1 MSFDENAL
9 LKKLDELFEAD
20 RFAEIESEIRKLPRE
35 ELSLELR
42 FRLAS
47 ALNNQ
52 KKLEEEIA
60 ELKEIEPLCSTP
72 AEQARFWYSTGY
84 VHYVSDHEM
93 AAFHCFKKAQELDPE
108 DTANLDLNEVIE
120 ECDGYISRDL
130 MELKGF
136 GRAAVEAIHAR
147 CEEVAEKDR
156 TELSEPEFTV
166 YLGFLSGIRV
176 PIGLEKPLLFDDV
189 MKKVSDEEKPVL
201 RNFLQEYFG
210 ISNAEDFKNFY
221 HRNMKYDLYGMAGDV
236 LAYLDGKPR
245 FPVEELNREGREF
258 FVDCAEYLNAIREC
272 MTSSTVL
279 GWDISEKVGT
289 ARLCYACDLLSE
301 SDFIGCMSALAQTAR
316 DKFASFEEYMI
327 STIMGCGLFMF
338 LDDNCGIKSAINF
351 MNTMLPMLLSSPLA
365 QIKWG

>member
-9 LKKLDELFEAD
+9 LNRLDELFDED
-20 RFAEIESEIRKLPRE
+20 GFAEIEREIRKLPRE

-42 FRLAS
+42 FRLVS

-52 KKLEEEIA
+52 KKLEESIV

-72 AEQARFWYSTGY
+72 AEKSRFWYSTGY
-84 VHYVSDHEM
+84 VHYVNDCEM
-93 AAFHCFKKAQELDPE
+93 AASHCFKKALEIDPDDSAELDLK
-108 DTANLDLNEVIE
+108 DIIE
-120 ECDGYISRDL
+120 ECDGYIYRDL

-176 PIGLEKPLLFDDV
+176 PVGLEKPLLFDDV
-189 MKKVSDEEKPVL
+189 MKKVSDEEKPIL
-201 RNFLQEYFG
+201 RDFLQKYFG
-210 ISNAEDFKNFY
+210 ISDADGFKRLYHEDMRYN
-221 HRNMKYDLYGMAGDV
+221 LYGMAGDV

-245 FPVEELNREGREF
+245 FPIPELAGTGREF
-258 FVDCAEYLNAIREC
+258 FDDCSEYLNAIREC
-272 MTSSTVL
+272 MTEPNVL
-279 GWDISEKVGT
+279 GWDISEKVGM
-289 ARLCYACDLLSE
+289 ARLCYACDLLSD
-301 SDFIGCMSALAQTAR
+301 SDFIGCMSALAQAAR

-327 STIMGCGLFMF
+327 SLIMGCGFFMF
-338 LDDNCGIKSAINF
+338 IDGNCSIKSAISF
-351 MNTMLPMLLSSPLA
+351 MNTILPMLLSSPLA
-365 QIKWG
+365 RLKWG